1 MRKTTKRP
9 LIGLDWQQIKAVLL
23 PNTIWVLMYAE
34 GEGVAQDHTEAVK
47 WYQKVADQG
56 VAAAQ
61 NKLGVMYE
69 NGKGVAKDTV
79 LAYMWF
85 NIGAAN
91 GDEMGAKNRDLI
103 VKQMT
108 SQEIEKA
115 KAMARACMD
124 SNYQNC
130 GN

>member
-1 MRKTTKRP
+1 M
-9 LIGLDWQQIKAVLL
+9 
-23 PNTIWVLMYAE
+23 
-34 GEGVAQDHTEAVK
+34 
-47 WYQKVADQG
+47 ADQG